1 MFSIPPL
8 PTWNAMHPLIVHFAI
23 ALLLVAPLF
32 LVSGIAL
39 PRNKAKHATLAGFVL
54 VLLGTASLILAVE
67 TGEATAEQ
75 VSKTPQ
81 IQSVLQDHEELAE
94 TTEAIFGAITVLFA
108 ALLFGPRLFRK
119 EMTIRTF
126 RVTLSIL
133 LVAYVAGILSLV
145 NTAHAGGRLVHEF
158 GVTAGQK
165 TTNAIAAKKAESSE
179 R

>member
-1 MFSIPPL
+1 MFTIPPL
-8 PTWNAMHPLIVHFAI
+8 PRWNALHPLIVHFPI

-32 LVSGIAL
+32 LVAAIAL
-39 PRNKAKHATLAGFVL
+39 PRNKAKHALLAGFVL
-54 VLLGTASLILAVE
+54 VLLGTGSLIFAME
-67 TGEATAEQ
+67 TGEAAAEQ
-75 VSKTPQ
+75 VNKTTQ
-81 IQSVLQDHEELAE
+81 IQSVLHDHEELAE
-94 TTEAIFGAITVLFA
+94 TTEAVFGAITVLFA

-133 LVAYVAGILSLV
+133 VVVYVAGMLSLV

-165 TTNAIAAKKAESSE
+165 TTNAVAAKTAETSKQ
-179 R
+179 